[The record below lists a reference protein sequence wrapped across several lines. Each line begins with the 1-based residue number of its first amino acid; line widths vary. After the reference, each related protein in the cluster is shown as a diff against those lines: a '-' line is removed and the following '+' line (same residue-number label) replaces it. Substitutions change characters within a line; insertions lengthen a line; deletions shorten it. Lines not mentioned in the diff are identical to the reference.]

1 MIKNVSELP
10 SVDQLPDGISVD
22 EKSFKYKNKIFQYSE
37 IRSIRIFSRIQK
49 MTLNLMPMP
58 TQVDSVLTVF
68 DKDNKKIKIK
78 LNNQRFGFKRKNK
91 ELQLQ
96 NIFLFSRFLEEKTA
110 EQRFKYYTD
119 TSTKV
124 ILFKYKAN
132 GLLENNF
139 EVLKDG
145 SIRKNGKDFAS
156 LDPKQ
161 FDIWRS
167 YKKLHFTKKTG
178 WFKNK
183 DIDISIDED
192 IFLFMISDYFDLDI
206 PFREIED

>member
-10 SVDQLPDGISVD
+10 PVDQLPDGISVD
-22 EKSFKYKNKIFQYSE
+22 EKSFKYKNKIFQYSK

-78 LNNQRFGFKRKNK
+78 LIYQRFGFKRKNK

-192 IFLFMISDYFDLDI
+192 IFLFMISDYFNLDI

>member
-1 MIKNVSELP
+1 MKKNISELP

-22 EKSFKYKNKIFQYSE
+22 EKSFKYKNKIFQYNK
-37 IRSIRIFSRIQK
+37 IKSIRIFSRIQR

-78 LNNQRFGFKRKNK
+78 LIYQRFGFKRKNK

-96 NIFLFSRFLEEKTA
+96 NIFLFSRFLEKKTA

-132 GLLENNF
+132 GLLENNY
-139 EVLKDG
+139 EILKDG
-145 SIRKNGKDFAS
+145 SIRKNGRDFVS
-156 LDPKQ
+156 LDTKQ

-167 YKKLHFTKKTG
+167 YKKLHLTKKTG

-192 IFLFMISDYFDLDI
+192 IFLFMISDYFNLDI

>member
-1 MIKNVSELP
+1 VIKNVSELP

-78 LNNQRFGFKRKNK
+78 LIYQRFGFKRKNK

>member
-1 MIKNVSELP
+1 MIKNVSKLP
-10 SVDQLPDGISVD
+10 LVDQLPDGISVD

-78 LNNQRFGFKRKNK
+78 LIYQRFGFKRKNK

-145 SIRKNGKDFAS
+145 SIRKNDKDFAS

-192 IFLFMISDYFDLDI
+192 IFLFMISDYFNLDI

>member
-1 MIKNVSELP
+1 MKKSISELP
-10 SVDQLPDGISVD
+10 SVNQLPDGISVD
-22 EKSFKYKNKIFQYSE
+22 EKSFKYKNKIFQYSR
-37 IRSIRIFSRIQK
+37 IKSIRIFSRIQK

-68 DKDNKKIKIK
+68 DKDDKKIKIK
-78 LNNQRFGFKRKNK
+78 LIYQRFGFKRKNK

-96 NIFLFSRFLEEKTA
+96 NIYLFSRFLEDKTA
-110 EQRFKYYTD
+110 EQRFRYYTN

-132 GLLENNF
+132 GLLENNY

-156 LDPKQ
+156 LDSKQ

-167 YKKLHFTKKTG
+167 YKKLHLTKKTG

-192 IFLFMISDYFDLDI
+192 IFLFIISDYFNLDI
-206 PFREIED
+206 PFREVED

>member
-1 MIKNVSELP
+1 MGIELP

-22 EKSFKYKNKIFQYSE
+22 EKSFKYKNKIFKYSE
-37 IRSIRIFSRIQK
+37 IKSIRIFSRIQK

-78 LNNQRFGFKRKNK
+78 LIYQRFGFKRKNK

-145 SIRKNGKDFAS
+145 SIRKNDKDFAS

-192 IFLFMISDYFDLDI
+192 IFLFMISDYFNLDI

>member
-10 SVDQLPDGISVD
+10 PVDQLPDGISVD
-22 EKSFKYKNKIFQYSE
+22 KKSFKYKNKIFQYSE

-78 LNNQRFGFKRKNK
+78 LIYQRFGFKRKNK

-96 NIFLFSRFLEEKTA
+96 NIYLFSRFLEDKTA
-110 EQRFKYYTD
+110 EQRFKYYTN

-132 GLLENNF
+132 GLLENNY

-156 LDPKQ
+156 LDSKQ

-167 YKKLHFTKKTG
+167 YKKLHLTKKTG
-178 WFKNK
+178 WFKDK

-192 IFLFMISDYFDLDI
+192 IFLFMISDYFNLDI
-206 PFREIED
+206 PFREVED

>member
-1 MIKNVSELP
+1 MIKNVSKLP
-10 SVDQLPDGISVD
+10 LVDQLPDGISVD

-78 LNNQRFGFKRKNK
+78 LIYQRFGFKRKNK

-132 GLLENNF
+132 GLLENNY
-139 EVLKDG
+139 EILKDG
-145 SIRKNGKDFAS
+145 SIRKNGRDFVS
-156 LDPKQ
+156 LDTKQ

-167 YKKLHFTKKTG
+167 YKKLHFTKKIG

-192 IFLFMISDYFDLDI
+192 IFLFMISDYFNLDI
-206 PFREIED
+206 PFREVEN

>member
-1 MIKNVSELP
+1 MIKNVSKLP
-10 SVDQLPDGISVD
+10 LVDQLPDGISVD

-78 LNNQRFGFKRKNK
+78 LIYQRFGFKRKNK

-124 ILFKYKAN
+124 ILFKYKAK
-132 GLLENNF
+132 GLLENNY

-156 LDPKQ
+156 LDSKQ

-192 IFLFMISDYFDLDI
+192 IFLFMISDYFNLDI

>member
-1 MIKNVSELP
+1 MNKNVSRLP

-22 EKSFKYKNKIFQYSE
+22 EKSFKYKNKIFQYNK

-58 TQVDSVLTVF
+58 TQVDSVLTIF

-78 LNNQRFGFKRKNK
+78 LFYQRFGFKRKNK

-132 GLLENNF
+132 GLLKNDYEI
-139 EVLKDG
+139 LKDG

-156 LDPKQ
+156 LDPKK

-167 YKKLHFTKKTG
+167 YKKLHFTQKVG

-192 IFLFMISDYFDLDI
+192 IFLLLISNYFNLDI
-206 PFREIED
+206 PFREVED

>member
-1 MIKNVSELP
+1 MIKNVSEIP

-78 LNNQRFGFKRKNK
+78 LIYQRFGFKRKNK

-145 SIRKNGKDFAS
+145 SIRKNGKYFAS

>member
-1 MIKNVSELP
+1 MKKNISELP

-22 EKSFKYKNKIFQYSE
+22 EKSFKYKNKIFQYNK
-37 IRSIRIFSRIQK
+37 IKSIRIFSRIQR

-78 LNNQRFGFKRKNK
+78 LIYQRFGFKRKNK

-96 NIFLFSRFLEEKTA
+96 NIFLFSRFLEKKTA

-132 GLLENNF
+132 GLLENNY

-156 LDPKQ
+156 LDSKQ

-167 YKKLHFTKKTG
+167 YKKLHFTKKIG

-192 IFLFMISDYFDLDI
+192 IFLFMISDYFNLDI
-206 PFREIED
+206 PFREVED

>member
-78 LNNQRFGFKRKNK
+78 LIYQRFGFKRKNK

>member
-1 MIKNVSELP
+1 MGIELP

-78 LNNQRFGFKRKNK
+78 LIYQRFGFKRKNK

>member
-1 MIKNVSELP
+1 MKKSISELP
-10 SVDQLPDGISVD
+10 SVNQLPDGISVD
-22 EKSFKYKNKIFQYSE
+22 EKSFKYKNKIFQYSR
-37 IRSIRIFSRIQK
+37 IKSIRIFSRIQK

-68 DKDNKKIKIK
+68 DKDDKKIKIK
-78 LNNQRFGFKRKNK
+78 LIYQRFGFKRKNK

-96 NIFLFSRFLEEKTA
+96 NIFLFSRFLEDKTA
-110 EQRFKYYTD
+110 EQRFKYYTN

-132 GLLENNF
+132 GLLENNY

-156 LDPKQ
+156 LDSKQ

-167 YKKLHFTKKTG
+167 YKKLHLTKKTG

-192 IFLFMISDYFDLDI
+192 IFLFIISDYFNLDI
-206 PFREIED
+206 PFREVED

>member
-22 EKSFKYKNKIFQYSE
+22 EKSFKYKNKIFKYSE

-78 LNNQRFGFKRKNK
+78 LIYQRFGFKRKNK

-192 IFLFMISDYFDLDI
+192 IFLFMISDYFNLDI

>member
-10 SVDQLPDGISVD
+10 SVDQLPDGLSVD

-78 LNNQRFGFKRKNK
+78 LIYQRFGFKRKNK

-192 IFLFMISDYFDLDI
+192 IFLFMVSDYFNLDI

>member
-1 MIKNVSELP
+1 MGIELP

-22 EKSFKYKNKIFQYSE
+22 EKSFKYKNKIFKYSE
-37 IRSIRIFSRIQK
+37 IKSIRIFSRIQK

-78 LNNQRFGFKRKNK
+78 LIYQRFGFKRKNK

-192 IFLFMISDYFDLDI
+192 IFLFMISDYFNLDI

>member
-10 SVDQLPDGISVD
+10 PVDQLPDGISVD

-78 LNNQRFGFKRKNK
+78 LIYQRFGFKRKNK

-167 YKKLHFTKKTG
+167 YKKLHFTKKIG

-192 IFLFMISDYFDLDI
+192 IFLFMISDYFNLDI
-206 PFREIED
+206 PFREVEN

>member
-1 MIKNVSELP
+1 MKKSISELP
-10 SVDQLPDGISVD
+10 SVNQLPDGISVD
-22 EKSFKYKNKIFQYSE
+22 EKSFKYKNKIFQYSR
-37 IRSIRIFSRIQK
+37 IKSIRIFSRIQK

-58 TQVDSVLTVF
+58 TQVVSVLTVF
-68 DKDNKKIKIK
+68 DKDDKKIKIK
-78 LNNQRFGFKRKNK
+78 LIYQRFGFKRKNK

-96 NIFLFSRFLEEKTA
+96 NIFLFSRFLEDKTA
-110 EQRFKYYTD
+110 EQRFRYYTN

-132 GLLENNF
+132 GLLENNY

-156 LDPKQ
+156 LDSKQ

-167 YKKLHFTKKTG
+167 YKKLHLTKKTG

-192 IFLFMISDYFDLDI
+192 IFLFIISDYFNLDI
-206 PFREIED
+206 PFREV

>member
-1 MIKNVSELP
+1 MIKNVSEIP

-78 LNNQRFGFKRKNK
+78 LIYQRFGFKRKNK